1 MVDDTAMGSAKK
13 KNGGKRKPMI
23 LEPVLKE
30 LLVDIEIS
38 GKTWEEFNLAGLC
51 NSKRYIYGG
60 EATKMRRD
68 IGQTFANIKR
78 KDPLSYQ
85 HYLDNHGVPSGEALN
100 RQIRILMGDED
111 SLSSSAKSASDTD
124 SEGDDNSLVSSVESS
139 AKKSKKSK
147 TIKKST
153 RSTKSKGSKKTRKSR
168 NSKAESFYTPAEPQP
183 IIDKGKHAL
192 KNWKCVY
199 LL

>member
-30 LLVDIEIS
+30 LLVDIETS
-38 GKTWEEFNLAGLC
+38 GKTREEFNLAGLC
-51 NSKRYIYGG
+51 NSKPYIYGG

-139 AKKSKKSK
+139 AKKSKKS
-147 TIKKST
+147 T

-168 NSKAESFYTPAEPQP
+168 NSKAKLFYTPAELQP